1 MPRINKRKTTKG
13 LTPPEVMR
21 KAVNEVIG
29 GASENSVAQ
38 KYNISRETLRRL
50 VMNWKSQLNIY
61 LSD

>member
-38 KYNISRETLRRL
+38 KYNISRETLRR
-50 VMNWKSQLNIY
+50 
-61 LSD
+61 